1 MQDIFKVMPMFEAI
15 IRPVQARSNPIP
27 EIEIKF
33 DIKNTEERNILLL
46 GYALDFNISGVTVGN
61 VADYISYKIY
71 AKNQIT
77 FNQKFSIP
85 PHIFAAI
92 EKARKSGDIH
102 LSSNI
107 KALYFDAEIDEPTK
121 YQNTPLSYPLSTAS
135 HKLSQKEW
143 IQFISDLGYTKHKIF
158 EIPYP
163 DIPQLPEIKNIMQ
176 ELEEAQSLFY
186 EGRNNEVV
194 SRCRLLLEELQ
205 PIVSSKNDKIYEMR
219 SEIAN
224 VVNAGCFADEGKDSK
239 SDKIENIRKAVWK
252 FHHIGPHY
260 KYAVTRAD
268 AELALVLCMS
278 LLRYYGVQLDKL
290 TRDE

>member
-1 MQDIFKVMPMFEAI
+1 MFEAI
-15 IRPVQARSNPIP
+15 IRPVQARNNPIP
-27 EIEIKF
+27 EIEISF

-46 GYALDFNISGVTVGN
+46 GYALDFNISGVTVGK
-61 VADYISYKIY
+61 VADYISYQIS
-71 AKNQIT
+71 AKSQIS

-85 PHIFAAI
+85 PHIFAAV
-92 EKARKSGDIH
+92 ERSRKSGDVQ
-102 LSSNI
+102 LYSNI
-107 KALYFDAEIDEPTK
+107 KALYFDSEIDKPTQ
-121 YQNTPLSYPLSTAS
+121 YQNLPRSSTLSTTQ

-143 IQFISDLGYTKHKIF
+143 IKIISDLGYTKHKIF

-176 ELEEAQSLFY
+176 KLEEAQNLFY

-194 SRCRLLLEELQ
+194 TTCRLLLEELQ
-205 PIVSSKNDKIYEMR
+205 PIVSSNNGKNYEMR

-224 VVNAGCFADEGKDSK
+224 IVNTGCFADEGQDPK
-239 SDKIENIRKAVWK
+239 SVKIENIRSAIWK

-278 LLRYYGVQLDKL
+278 LLRYYGVQLDEFSR
-290 TRDE
+290 TP

>member
-1 MQDIFKVMPMFEAI
+1 MFEAI

-27 EIEIKF
+27 EIEISF
-33 DIKNTEERNILLL
+33 DIKNTEERDILLL

-61 VADYISYKIY
+61 VTDYISYKIY
-71 AKNQIT
+71 SKNRIS

-85 PHIFAAI
+85 PHIFAAV
-92 EKARKSGDIH
+92 ERSRKSGDVH
-102 LSSNI
+102 LSSTI
-107 KALYFDAEIDEPTK
+107 KALYLDTEINEPTK
-121 YQNTPLSYPLSTAS
+121 YQNPPRSYPLSTAS

-143 IQFISDLGYTKHKIF
+143 IQFVSDLGYTKHKIF

-205 PIVSSKNDKIYEMR
+205 PIVSSKNGKNYEMR

-224 VVNAGCFADEGKDSK
+224 IVNTGCFADEGKESK
-239 SDKIENIRKAVWK
+239 SEKIEGIRQAVWN

-278 LLRYYGVQLDKL
+278 LLRYYGVQLDEIS
-290 TRDE
+290 RIS

>member
-1 MQDIFKVMPMFEAI
+1 MFEAI
-15 IRPVQARSNPIP
+15 IRPVTARSSPIP
-27 EIEIKF
+27 EIEISF
-33 DIKNTEERNILLL
+33 GIKNTEERNIILI

-61 VADYISYKIY
+61 VADYDSYQIY
-71 AKNQIT
+71 AKNRIT

-85 PHIFAAI
+85 PHIFAAV
-92 EKARKSGDIH
+92 EGSRKSGDVH

-107 KALYFDAEIDEPTK
+107 KTLYFDTDIDETTK
-121 YQNTPLSYPLSTAS
+121 YQNPLRSYSLSTAS

-205 PIVSSKNDKIYEMR
+205 PIVSSKNGKNYEMR

-224 VVNAGCFADEGKDSK
+224 IVNTGCFADEGEASK
-239 SDKIENIRKAVWK
+239 SEKIEHIRQAVWK

-268 AELALVLCMS
+268 AEIALVLCMS